1 MDISPN
7 LSVDNLLQAFVE
19 DELLPGT
26 GVSTASFWSSL
37 EALLADFMPRNQA
50 LLARRDELQAQ
61 VDAWWKARKGQS
73 VSIAEQTEFLK
84 EIGYLLPE
92 PAAFQIDT
100 VNVDPEIARIAGPQL
115 VVPVSNGRYAL
126 NAANARWGS
135 LYDALYGT
143 DAIPGERKPGYDVE
157 RGAAVIG
164 YARQVLDEIAPLT
177 GGSHADAHLLGQ
189 QQLFLGHSGPPRHFY
204 LSMFR
209 QMSKKISCMLII
221 TCGPNVRTMC
231 KNFLVKRPTKKF
243 FLLLLS
249 RF

>member
-7 LSVDNLLQAFVE
+7 LSVDSLLQAFVE

-26 GVSTASFWSSL
+26 GVSTASFWASL

-73 VSIAEQTEFLK
+73 VSFAEQTEFLK

-143 DAIPGERKPGYDVE
+143 DALAPPTGTKGYDPA
-157 RGAAVIG
+157 RGALVIA
-164 YARQVLDEIAPLT
+164 YARGLLDRVAPLKD
-177 GGSHADAHLLGQ
+177 GSHADASEILEFCSDKLAKFKIPKRVEFMPTLPKGDSGKILKRDMKA
-189 QQLFLGHSGPPRHFY
+189 LFA
-204 LSMFR
+204 SM
-209 QMSKKISCMLII
+209 
-221 TCGPNVRTMC
+221 
-231 KNFLVKRPTKKF
+231 
-243 FLLLLS
+243 
-249 RF
+249 